1 MKVVY
6 NWLKEFVDVT
16 ASPAEL
22 RARLSLAGLAVDS
35 IEETAAGPVLD
46 AEVTAN
52 RPDWLG
58 HLGIAREVAAI
69 YRLPL
74 KPLHPKLKESAAKAA
89 DATRVE
95 IAAPD
100 LCGRFTAR
108 VLRGVK
114 VQPSPDWLRQGLE
127 AIGEKSINNVVDVSN
142 YVMFELGH
150 PLHAFDLDQLQEQ
163 RIVVRRA
170 KPGEKIRTLDGA
182 ERTLTKDMSVVADA
196 ARAVGIGGVMGG
208 AETEISFSTRN
219 VLIECAWFD
228 PVSVRRAAKAL
239 GLRTEASYRFE
250 RGADPEM
257 AELASRR
264 AAELIQQVGGG
275 ELLAGVVDVYPQRT
289 SEKKIELSR
298 EELLRVM
305 GADVPDR
312 DVEAILGA
320 LGFHPVRVDVNRGS
334 DGSIAA
340 VWECRQVSWRQD
352 VTRGIDL
359 IEEVAR
365 HYGYD
370 KFPPRLPPAKLPA
383 HRLPHAE
390 AQDRLRERLVALGYQ
405 EIVEIPIVDTQR
417 NELFR
422 PENLAPAVIGNPLAE
437 DASVMR
443 STGTVSML
451 RAIEWNLNHGQRD
464 LRLFE
469 IGKTYELRDGEPVET
484 QVLTLGATGMAQ
496 EKTIHEAAREFSFA
510 DLKGDL
516 DRIGELAG
524 GFTWQ
529 LGGPQWLTAS
539 RAARLSLSTQGG
551 SWSVTVGANSGPS
564 ADVDTR
570 STTLPGPYFAVAGQL
585 ARRIAELYKFRQDV
599 FVAELKLESL
609 VTSVETAAAA
619 RRFKPLPRFPAVERD
634 FSLVLSDGVTFTN
647 VAETIR
653 SLQIAELES
662 IEAADRLTYAEMKE
676 LIGKD
681 LEPELAKVF
690 KPGTYTLMIRVKFQS
705 AQATFTDAQLNDLSA
720 RIVAA
725 LQANLGAT
733 LRAN

>member
-16 ASPAEL
+16 ASPADL
-22 RARLSLAGLAVDS
+22 RARLSLAGVAIDS
-35 IEETAAGPVLD
+35 IEETAAGAVLD
-46 AEVTAN
+46 AEITAN
-52 RPDWLG
+52 RPDSLG
-58 HLGIAREVAAI
+58 HVGIAREVAAI
-69 YRLPL
+69 YRLPV
-74 KPLHPKLKESAAKAA
+74 KAPSPELKESAEKVESAA
-89 DATRVE
+89 RVE
-95 IAAPD
+95 IEVPD
-100 LCGRFTAR
+100 LCGRYTAR
-108 VLRGVK
+108 VLRNVK
-114 VQPSPDWLRQGLE
+114 VQPSPDWLRQRLE
-127 AIGEKSINNVVDVSN
+127 AIGEKSINNVVDVTN
-142 YVMFELGH
+142 YVMFELGQ
-150 PLHAFDLDQLQEQ
+150 PLHAFDLDKLNER

-170 KPGEKIRTLDGA
+170 RPGEKIRTLDGA
-182 ERTLTKDMSVVADA
+182 ERTLAKDMCVVADA
-196 ARAVGIGGVMGG
+196 TRAVGIGGVMGG
-208 AETEISFSTRN
+208 ADTEISFSTRN

-228 PVSVRRAAKAL
+228 PISVRRTSKAL
-239 GLRTEASYRFE
+239 GLRSEASYRFE

-264 AAELIQQVGGG
+264 AAELIQQVAGG
-275 ELLAGVVDVYPQRT
+275 ELLAGVVDVYPHREP
-289 SEKKIELSR
+289 EKKIELSR
-298 EELLRVM
+298 KELLRAM

-312 DVEAILGA
+312 DIEAILSA

-390 AQDRLRERLVALGYQ
+390 AQDRLRERIVALGYQ

-451 RAIEWNLNHGQRD
+451 RAIEWNLNHGQRN

-469 IGKTYELRDGEPVET
+469 IGKTYELRDGEPLET

-496 EKTIHEAAREFSFA
+496 EKTIYEAAREFEFA

-524 GFTWQ
+524 AFAWQ
-529 LGGPQWLTAS
+529 SGGPQWLTGS
-539 RAARLSLSTQGG
+539 RAAQI
-551 SWSVTVGANSGPS
+551 SVA
-564 ADVDTR
+564 TR
-570 STTLPGPYFAVAGQL
+570 SPAPASFGVAGQL
-585 ARRIAELYKFRQDV
+585 AKRIADTYKFRQDV
-599 FVAELKLESL
+599 FVAELKLEPL
-609 VTSVETAAAA
+609 VTGVEAANAA

-634 FSLVLSDGVTFTN
+634 FSLVLADGVTFARVT
-647 VAETIR
+647 ETIR
-653 SLQIAELES
+653 SLQIAEVEY
-662 IEAADRLTYAEMKE
+662 IEAADLFRGGQVPS
-676 LIGKD
+676 GK
-681 LEPELAKVF
+681 F
-690 KPGTYTLMIRVKFQS
+690 SLMIRVKFQS
-705 AQATFTDAQLNDLSA
+705 AEATFTDAQLNDFSA

-725 LQANLGAT
+725 LQEKLGAT
-733 LRAN
+733 LRAI

>member
-16 ASPAEL
+16 ASPADL
-22 RARLSLAGLAVDS
+22 RARLSLAGVALDS
-35 IEETAAGPVLD
+35 IEESAAGPVLD

-52 RPDWLG
+52 RPDCLG

-74 KPLHPKLKESAAKAA
+74 KPLHPKLNESAEKAT

-95 IAAPD
+95 IQAPD

-127 AIGEKSINNVVDVSN
+127 AIGEKSINNVVDVTN

-150 PLHAFDLDQLQEQ
+150 PLHAFDFDELQEH

-182 ERTLTKDMSVVADA
+182 ERTLGRDMCAVADA
-196 ARAVGIGGVMGG
+196 GRAVGVAGVMGG

-228 PVSVRRAAKAL
+228 PISVRRTSKAL
-239 GLRTEASYRFE
+239 GLRSEASYRFE

-264 AAELIQQVGGG
+264 AAELIQQVAGG
-275 ELLAGVVDVYPQRT
+275 ELLAGVVDVYPHRAP
-289 SEKKIELSR
+289 EKKIELSR
-298 EELLRVM
+298 KELLRVM

-312 DVEAILGA
+312 DIEAILSA

-390 AQDRLRERLVALGYQ
+390 AQDRLRERIVALGYQ

-422 PENLAPAVIGNPLAE
+422 PENLAAAVIGNPLAE

-451 RAIEWNLNHGQRD
+451 RAIEWNLNHGQRN

-469 IGKTYELRDGEPVET
+469 IGKTYELRDGEPLET
-484 QVLTLGATGMAQ
+484 QVLTLGATGLAQ
-496 EKTIHEAAREFSFA
+496 EKTIYEAAREFSFA

-516 DRIGELAG
+516 DRVGELAG
-524 GFTWQ
+524 GLAWRS
-529 LGGPQWLTAS
+529 GGPQWLTGS
-539 RAARLSLSTQGG
+539 RAAAIALAGKSPAA
-551 SWSVTVGANSGPS
+551 ANFG
-564 ADVDTR
+564 
-570 STTLPGPYFAVAGQL
+570 VAGQL
-585 ARRIAELYKFRQDV
+585 ARRIADIYKFRQDV
-599 FVAELKLESL
+599 FVAELKLEPL
-609 VTSVETAAAA
+609 VTGVEAADAA

-634 FSLVLSDGVTFTN
+634 FSLVLADGVTFAQ
-647 VAETIR
+647 VVETIR

-662 IEAADRLTYAEMKE
+662 IEAADLFRGGQVPP
-676 LIGKD
+676 GK
-681 LEPELAKVF
+681 F
-690 KPGTYTLMIRVKFQS
+690 SLMIRVKFQS
-705 AQATFTDAQLNDLSA
+705 AEATFTDAQLNDFSA

-725 LQANLGAT
+725 LQEKLGAT
-733 LRAN
+733 LRAI

>member
-16 ASPAEL
+16 ASPADL
-22 RARLSLAGLAVDS
+22 RARLSLVGVAVDS

-52 RPDWLG
+52 RPDCLG

-74 KPLHPKLKESAAKAA
+74 KPLHPKLKESIDKVA

-95 IAAPD
+95 IQAPD

-127 AIGEKSINNVVDVSN
+127 AIGEKSINNVVDVTN

-150 PLHAFDLDQLQEQ
+150 PLHAFDFDKLHEH

-170 KPGEKIRTLDGA
+170 NPAEKLRTLDGV
-182 ERTLTKDMSVVADA
+182 ERSLTKDMCVVADA
-196 ARAVGIGGVMGG
+196 GRAVGIGGVMGG

-228 PVSVRRAAKAL
+228 PISIRRASKAL
-239 GLRTEASYRFE
+239 GLRSEASYRFE

-264 AAELIQQVGGG
+264 AAELIQQVAGG
-275 ELLAGVVDVYPQRT
+275 ELLAGVVDLYPHRAP
-289 SEKKIELSR
+289 EKKIELSR
-298 EELLRVM
+298 QELLRVM

-312 DVEAILGA
+312 DIEAILSA

-390 AQDRLRERLVALGYQ
+390 AQDRLRERIVALGYQ
-405 EIVEIPIVDTQR
+405 EIVEIPIVDTHR

-451 RAIEWNLNHGQRD
+451 RAIEWNLNHGQRN

-469 IGKTYELRDGEPVET
+469 IGKTYELREGEPVET
-484 QVLTLGATGMAQ
+484 QVLTLGATGLAQ
-496 EKTIHEAAREFSFA
+496 EKTIYEAAREFTFA

-524 GFTWQ
+524 GFAWQ
-529 LGGPQWLTAS
+529 SGGPQWLASS
-539 RAARLSLSTQGG
+539 RAAQIALAAKS
-551 SWSVTVGANSGPS
+551 PDS
-564 ADVDTR
+564 AHFG
-570 STTLPGPYFAVAGQL
+570 TTGQL
-585 ARRIAELYKFRQDV
+585 AKRIADIYKFRQDV
-599 FVAELKLESL
+599 FVAELKLEPL
-609 VTSVETAAAA
+609 VTGVEAANAA

-634 FSLVLSDGVTFTN
+634 FSLVLADGVAFAQ
-647 VAETIR
+647 VDAAIR

-662 IEAADRLTYAEMKE
+662 IEAADLFRGGQIPA
-676 LIGKD
+676 GK
-681 LEPELAKVF
+681 F
-690 KPGTYTLMIRVKFQS
+690 SLMIRVKFQS
-705 AQATFTDAQLNDLSA
+705 AEATFTDAQLNDISA

-725 LQANLGAT
+725 LQEKLGAT
-733 LRAN
+733 LRAI

>member
-16 ASPAEL
+16 ASPADL
-22 RARLSLAGLAVDS
+22 RARLSLAGVAVDS

-52 RPDWLG
+52 RPDCLG

-74 KPLHPKLKESAAKAA
+74 KPLHPKPKESAEKVA

-95 IAAPD
+95 IAAAD

-127 AIGEKSINNVVDVSN
+127 AIGEKSINNVVDVTN
-142 YVMFELGH
+142 HVMFELGH
-150 PLHAFDLDQLQEQ
+150 PLHAFDLDKLQEQ

-182 ERTLTKDMSVVADA
+182 ERTLTKDMCVVADA

-208 AETEISFSTRN
+208 AETEISFSTHD

-228 PVSVRRAAKAL
+228 PISIRRTSKAL
-239 GLRTEASYRFE
+239 GLRSEASYRFE

-264 AAELIQQVGGG
+264 AAELIQQVAGG
-275 ELLAGVVDVYPQRT
+275 ELLAGIVDVYPERAA
-289 SEKKIELSR
+289 EKKIELSR
-298 EELLRVM
+298 QELLRVM

-312 DVEAILGA
+312 DIEAILSA

-390 AQDRLRERLVALGYQ
+390 AQDRLRERIVALGYQ

-443 STGTVSML
+443 STGTVSIL
-451 RAIEWNLNHGQRD
+451 RAIEWNLNHGQRN

-496 EKTIHEAAREFSFA
+496 EKTIYEPAREFGFA

-524 GFTWQ
+524 AFAWHS
-529 LGGPQWLTAS
+529 GGPQWLAGS
-539 RAARLSLSTQGG
+539 RAAQISLASKSPAAASFG
-551 SWSVTVGANSGPS
+551 
-564 ADVDTR
+564 
-570 STTLPGPYFAVAGQL
+570 VAGQL
-585 ARRIAELYKFRQDV
+585 TKRITEIYKFRQDV
-599 FVAELKLESL
+599 FVAELKLEPL
-609 VTSVETAAAA
+609 VTGVEAADAA

-634 FSLVLSDGVTFTN
+634 FSLILEDGASFLLV
-647 VAETIR
+647 EQTIR
-653 SLQIAELES
+653 SLGIAELES
-662 IEAADRLTYAEMKE
+662 IEAADLFRGGQVPA
-676 LIGKD
+676 GK
-681 LEPELAKVF
+681 F
-690 KPGTYTLMIRVKFQS
+690 SLMIRVKFQS
-705 AQATFTDAQLNDLSA
+705 AEATFTDAQLNDYST

-725 LQANLGAT
+725 LQEKLGAT
-733 LRAN
+733 LRTI

>member
-16 ASPAEL
+16 ASPADL
-22 RARLSLAGLAVDS
+22 RARLSLAGVAVDS

-52 RPDWLG
+52 RPDCLG

-74 KPLHPKLKESAAKAA
+74 KPLHLKLKESAEKVA

-95 IAAPD
+95 IQAPD

-108 VLRGVK
+108 MLRGVR

-127 AIGEKSINNVVDVSN
+127 AIGEKSINNVVDVTN

-150 PLHAFDLDQLQEQ
+150 PLHAFDFDKLQEQ

-182 ERTLTKDMSVVADA
+182 ERTLTKETCVVADA

-228 PVSVRRAAKAL
+228 PISVRRTSKAL

-264 AAELIQQVGGG
+264 AAGLIQQVAGGD
-275 ELLAGVVDVYPQRT
+275 LLAGVVDVYPQRVP
-289 SEKKIELSR
+289 EKKIELSR
-298 EELLRVM
+298 QELLRLM

-312 DVEAILGA
+312 DVEAILSA
-320 LGFHPVRVDVNRGS
+320 LGFRPVRVDVNRGS

-390 AQDRLRERLVALGYQ
+390 AQDRLRERIVALGYQ

-451 RAIEWNLNHGQRD
+451 RAIEWNLNHGQRN

-496 EKTIHEAAREFSFA
+496 EKTIYEAAREFSFA

-524 GFTWQ
+524 GFAWQ
-529 LGGPQWLTAS
+529 SGGPQWLAAS
-539 RAARLSLSTQGG
+539 RAAQISLASE
-551 SWSVTVGANSGPS
+551 SPARANMG
-564 ADVDTR
+564 
-570 STTLPGPYFAVAGQL
+570 VAGQL
-585 ARRIAELYKFRQDV
+585 ARRIAEVYKFRQDV
-599 FVAELKLESL
+599 FVAELQLKPL
-609 VTSVETAAAA
+609 VTGVEAADAA

-634 FSLVLSDGVTFTN
+634 FSLVLADGVSFAASRADDP
-647 VAETIR
+647 VA
-653 SLQIAELES
+653 SES
-662 IEAADRLTYAEMKE
+662 PSCKASKPPTCSAAAKCRL
-676 LIGKD
+676 GK
-681 LEPELAKVF
+681 F
-690 KPGTYTLMIRVKFQS
+690 SLMIRVKFQS
-705 AQATFTDAQLNDLSA
+705 AEATFTDAQLNDFSA

-725 LQANLGAT
+725 LQEKLGAT
-733 LRAN
+733 LRAI

>member
-16 ASPAEL
+16 ASPADL
-22 RARLSLAGLAVDS
+22 RARLSLAGVAVDS

-52 RPDWLG
+52 RPDCLG

-74 KPLHPKLKESAAKAA
+74 KPLHPKLKESAEKVA

-127 AIGEKSINNVVDVSN
+127 AIGEKSINNVVDVTN

-150 PLHAFDLDQLQEQ
+150 PLHAFDFDKLQEQ

-182 ERTLTKDMSVVADA
+182 ERTLTKDMCVIADA
-196 ARAVGIGGVMGG
+196 SRAVGIGGVMGG

-228 PVSVRRAAKAL
+228 PISIRRTSKAL
-239 GLRTEASYRFE
+239 GLRSEASYRFE

-264 AAELIQQVGGG
+264 AAELIQQVAGG
-275 ELLAGVVDVYPQRT
+275 ELLAGVVDVYTHRAP
-289 SEKKIELSR
+289 EKKIELSR
-298 EELLRVM
+298 KELLRVM

-312 DVEAILGA
+312 DMEAILSA

-383 HRLPHAE
+383 HRLPHAV
-390 AQDRLRERLVALGYQ
+390 AQDRLRERIVALGYQ

-422 PENLAPAVIGNPLAE
+422 PENLAAAVIGNPLAE

-443 STGTVSML
+443 STGIVSML
-451 RAIEWNLNHGQRD
+451 RAIEWNLNHGQRN

-496 EKTIHEAAREFSFA
+496 EKTIYEAAREFTFA

-529 LGGPQWLTAS
+529 SGGPQWLAGS
-539 RAARLSLSTQGG
+539 RAAQISLAGKSPAP
-551 SWSVTVGANSGPS
+551 ANIG
-564 ADVDTR
+564 
-570 STTLPGPYFAVAGQL
+570 VAGQL
-585 ARRIAELYKFRQDV
+585 VKRLAEIYKFRQDV
-599 FVAELKLESL
+599 FVAELTLEPL
-609 VTSVETAAAA
+609 VTDVEAANAA

-634 FSLVLSDGVTFTN
+634 FSLVLADGVKFAQ
-647 VAETIR
+647 VEQTIR
-653 SLQIAELES
+653 SLQIDELES
-662 IEAADRLTYAEMKE
+662 IEAADLFRGGQVPV
-676 LIGKD
+676 GK
-681 LEPELAKVF
+681 F
-690 KPGTYTLMIRVKFQS
+690 SLMIRVKFQS
-705 AQATFTDAQLNDLSA
+705 AEATFTDAQLNDYSA

-725 LQANLGAT
+725 LQEQLGAA
-733 LRAN
+733 LR

>member
-6 NWLKEFVDVT
+6 NWLKEFVDVS
-16 ASPAEL
+16 ASPADL
-22 RARLSLAGLAVDS
+22 RARLSLAGVAVDS
-35 IEETAAGPVLD
+35 IAETAAGPVLD

-52 RPDWLG
+52 RPDCLG

-74 KPLHPKLKESAAKAA
+74 KPLHPKLKESAEKVAG
-89 DATRVE
+89 ATRVE
-95 IAAPD
+95 IQAPD

-150 PLHAFDLDQLQEQ
+150 PLHAFDCDKLQEH

-182 ERTLTKDMSVVADA
+182 ERTLTKEMCVVADA

-228 PVSVRRAAKAL
+228 PISIRRTSKAL
-239 GLRTEASYRFE
+239 GLRSEASYRFE

-264 AAELIQQVGGG
+264 AAELIQQVAGGD
-275 ELLAGVVDVYPQRT
+275 LLQGVVDVYPHRAP
-289 SEKKIELSR
+289 EKKIELSR
-298 EELLRVM
+298 KELLRVM

-312 DVEAILGA
+312 DIEAILSA

-390 AQDRLRERLVALGYQ
+390 AQDRLRERIVALGYQ

-422 PENLAPAVIGNPLAE
+422 PENLVPAVIGNPLAE

-451 RAIEWNLNHGQRD
+451 RAIEWNLNHGQRN

-496 EKTIHEAAREFSFA
+496 EKTIYEAARECGFA

-516 DRIGELAG
+516 DRIGELAA
-524 GFTWQ
+524 GFAWQ
-529 LGGPQWLTAS
+529 SGGPQLLTGS
-539 RAARLSLSTQGG
+539 RAAQISLASK
-551 SWSVTVGANSGPS
+551 SPAAANFG
-564 ADVDTR
+564 
-570 STTLPGPYFAVAGQL
+570 VAGQL
-585 ARRIAELYKFRQDV
+585 ARRIADIYKFRQDV
-599 FVAELKLESL
+599 FVAELKLEPL
-609 VTSVETAAAA
+609 VTGVEAADAA

-634 FSLVLSDGVTFTN
+634 FSLVLADGVSFLQ
-647 VAETIR
+647 VEQTIQ
-653 SLQIAELES
+653 SLGIAELES
-662 IEAADRLTYAEMKE
+662 IEAADLFRGGQVPA
-676 LIGKD
+676 GK
-681 LEPELAKVF
+681 VS
-690 KPGTYTLMIRVKFQS
+690 LMIRVKFQS
-705 AQATFTDAQLNDLSA
+705 AEATFTDAQLNDYSA

-725 LQANLGAT
+725 LREKLGAT

>member
-16 ASPAEL
+16 ASPADL
-22 RARLSLAGLAVDS
+22 RARLSLAGVAVDS
-35 IEETAAGPVLD
+35 IEESAAGPVLE

-52 RPDWLG
+52 RPDCLG

-74 KPLHPKLKESAAKAA
+74 RPLHPKLKETADQAA

-108 VLRGVK
+108 LLRGVK

-127 AIGEKSINNVVDVSN
+127 AIGEKSINNVVDVTN

-150 PLHAFDLDQLQEQ
+150 PLHAFDFDKLQEH

-170 KPGEKIRTLDGA
+170 KPAEKIRTLDGA
-182 ERTLTKDMSVVADA
+182 ERALTKDMCVVADA
-196 ARAVGIGGVMGG
+196 GRAVGIGGVMGG

-228 PVSVRRAAKAL
+228 PISIRRTSKAL
-239 GLRTEASYRFE
+239 GLRSEASYRFE

-264 AAELIQQVGGG
+264 AAELIQQIAGG
-275 ELLAGVVDVYPQRT
+275 ELLAGVVDVYPRRAP
-289 SEKKIELSR
+289 EKKIELSR
-298 EELLRVM
+298 KELLRVM

-312 DVEAILGA
+312 NVEAILSA

-340 VWECRQVSWRQD
+340 VWECQQVSWRRD

-370 KFPPRLPPAKLPA
+370 KFPPRLPPAKAPA

-390 AQDRLRERLVALGYQ
+390 AQDRLRERIVALGYQ

-451 RAIEWNLNHGQRD
+451 RAIEWNLNHGQRN

-469 IGKTYELRDGEPVET
+469 IGKTYELRDGEPVES
-484 QVLTLGATGMAQ
+484 QVLTLGATGLAQ
-496 EKTIHEAAREFSFA
+496 EKTIYEAAREFGFA

-524 GFTWQ
+524 GFVWQPGGATW
-529 LGGPQWLTAS
+529 LDAS
-539 RAARLSLSTQGG
+539 RSGRLALRREGAKAGWLVHSAGARGSVIIDLQGG
-551 SWSVTVGANSGPS
+551 
-564 ADVDTR
+564 DVF
-570 STTLPGPYFAVAGQL
+570 GMAGKL
-585 ARRIAELYKFRQDV
+585 ARRLADVYKFRQDV
-599 FVAELKLESL
+599 FVAEMKLEPL
-609 VTSVETAAAA
+609 VTGVEAANAA

-634 FSLVLSDGVTFTN
+634 FSLLLADGAPF
-647 VAETIR
+647 
-653 SLQIAELES
+653 LQIKQAILSLGIAEIES
-662 IEAADRLTYAEMKE
+662 IEAADLFRGGQVPA
-676 LIGKD
+676 GK
-681 LEPELAKVF
+681 F
-690 KPGTYTLMIRVKFQS
+690 SLMIRVKFQS
-705 AQATFTDAQLNDLSA
+705 AEATFTDAQLNDFSA

-725 LQANLGAT
+725 LQEKLGAM
-733 LRAN
+733 LRAI